1 MGFQSK
7 KSEWLHA
14 LNPEKPMM
22 MCNLGASKFWCSSQS
37 ILLAFFN
44 MFNSKLK
51 SKAPWEVFNDFVT
64 HCIYWRLNTARLVL
78 LLSMTH

>member
-1 MGFQSK
+1 
-7 KSEWLHA
+7 
-14 LNPEKPMM
+14 
-22 MCNLGASKFWCSSQS
+22 
-37 ILLAFFN
+37 